1 MIKIL
6 AIGNS
11 FSTDATRY
19 LQKISGGEIYCRNLF
34 IGGCSLERHWK
45 EISENLYDYEYQED
59 ASPLCMMSV
68 NEALTLEDW
77 DYITVQQVSDH
88 TGIKDS
94 YYPYLKN
101 VLDFVKEKC
110 PKAKIVFHRTW
121 AYEHDS
127 DHGGFVLFDNDQDKM
142 YDAIIKTTEEICKE
156 FSLDIIPVGNA
167 IQKARGLKIFD
178 AKNGGKKIT
187 RDGFHLSFDYGRYL
201 AGLVWYKFFTGKDV
215 SNVEYAPELAD
226 KEIIEQLKTLV

>member
-6 AIGNS
+6 SIGNS

-45 EISENLYDYEYQED
+45 EISENLYEYEYQED
-59 ASPLCMMSV
+59 AAPLCMMSV

-77 DYITVQQVSDH
+77 DYVTIQQVSDH

-101 VLDFVKEKC
+101 ILEFVKEKC

-127 DHGGFVLFDNDQDKM
+127 THSGFVLFDNDQDKM
-142 YDAIIKTTEEICKE
+142 HNAIIETTDEIAKE
-156 FSLDIIPVGNA
+156 FSLDIIPVGDA
-167 IQKARGLKIFD
+167 IKKARETKEFN
-178 AKNGGKKIT
+178 AKQGGRKIT

-201 AGLVWYKFFTGKDV
+201 AGLVWYKFFTGKDAKSV
-215 SNVEYAPELAD
+215 TYAPELAD
-226 KEIIEQLKTLV
+226 KEIIELLKTLV